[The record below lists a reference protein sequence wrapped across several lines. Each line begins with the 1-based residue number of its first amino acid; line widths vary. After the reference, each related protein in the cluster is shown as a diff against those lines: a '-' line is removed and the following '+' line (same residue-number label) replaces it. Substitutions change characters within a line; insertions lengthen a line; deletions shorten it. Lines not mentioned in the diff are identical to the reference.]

1 MKKGYPPQTDKR
13 ERLESHGQA
22 HGATK
27 GNTREKQEIGRH
39 IVNFR
44 RQGKRDTRRKR
55 EVRKSWS
62 SPEGNENENETPISS
77 GELGKTSPSP
87 EGHKKEI
94 LATSRHLGEKL

>member
-22 HGATK
+22 LGATK
-27 GNTREKQEIGRH
+27 GNTGEKREIGRH

-44 RQGKRDTRRKR
+44 TQGKRDTRRKR

-62 SPEGNENENETPISS
+62 SPEGNENETPISS

-87 EGHKKEI
+87 EGHKKGI